1 MTIKEL
7 KARRDALH
15 DQLNPLMEQEN
26 TLRAEIKD
34 INAQLF
40 QLEMKPVMY
49 KLEADISAGLFEG
62 EELKAKQQKL
72 DNLKQLIK

>member
-15 DQLNPLMEQEN
+15 DQLNPLVEQEN

>member
-1 MTIKEL
+1 MTIKDL

-15 DQLNPLMEQEN
+15 NQLNPLVEQEN
-26 TLRAEIKD
+26 KLRAEIKA
-34 INAQLF
+34 INSNLF

-49 KLEADISAGLFEG
+49 KLESEISAGLFEG

>member
-15 DQLNPLMEQEN
+15 DQLNPLVEQES

-72 DNLKQLIK
+72 DNLKQLFE

>member
-15 DQLNPLMEQEN
+15 EQLNPLVEQEN
-26 TLRAEIKD
+26 TLRAEIKS

-40 QLEMKPVMY
+40 QMEMKPVMY

>member
-15 DQLNPLMEQEN
+15 DQLNPLVEQEN

-49 KLEADISAGLFEG
+49 KLEADISAGLFDG

>member
-15 DQLNPLMEQEN
+15 EQLKPLVEQESA
-26 TLRAEIKD
+26 LRAEIKD

-49 KLEADISAGLFEG
+49 KLEADVSAGLFEG